1 MSTSELSSATAV
13 LASDELFDLTE
24 EVPGQWTQALRRLR
38 KNQAALVSLVIIG
51 LLYLV
56 AIFAPLI
63 ARYDPNVVHFDAIL
77 APPAWQAA
85 GNWAY
90 PLGTDNLGRDEL
102 SRLIYGSRISMTIGL
117 IPVVF
122 YLVIGGTVG
131 LAAGYAGG
139 FFDTLLMRVV
149 DVFYAL
155 PDLLVII
162 TLVTLLRETFMGNL
176 LSGML
181 ILLAALAIFNWV
193 GTARLIRGQ
202 VLAYKELQFVEAA
215 RALGENPTNIVI
227 RHIIPHV
234 LAPVIVQ
241 MTFTIPGAILAEAAL
256 SFIGIGIRPP
266 TASWGN
272 MIQDGFGALYTQP
285 ALALA
290 PAAAIA
296 IVTLSFTFF
305 GDGLRDA
312 LDPKMRI

>member
-1 MSTSELSSATAV
+1 MASTELSSAIGV
-13 LASDELFDLTE
+13 LSADEAFELSE
-24 EVPGQWTQALRRLR
+24 EVPGQWTQAMRRLR
-38 KNQAALVSLVIIG
+38 KNKAALVSLVIIA

-63 ARYDPNVVHFDAIL
+63 APYDANTVHFDAIL
-77 APPAWQAA
+77 APPSWQA
-85 GNWAY
+85 GGHLNY
-90 PLGTDNLGRDEL
+90 ILGTDNLGRDEL
-102 SRLIYGSRISMTIGL
+102 SRLIFGSRISMTIGL
-117 IPVVF
+117 IPVMF
-122 YLVIGGTVG
+122 YLVVGGIVG
-131 LAAGYAGG
+131 LSAGYAGG
-139 FFDTLLMRVV
+139 FLDTLLMRVV

-162 TLVTLLRETFMGNL
+162 TLVTLLRETFMGSL

-181 ILLAALAIFNWV
+181 ILLGALALFNWV

-202 VLAYKELQFVEAA
+202 VLAYKELQYVEAA
-215 RALGENPTNIVI
+215 RALGENPTKII
-227 RHIIPHV
+227 TRHIIPHV

-266 TASWGN
+266 TPSWGN

-312 LDPKMRI
+312 LDPHMRI

>member
-1 MSTSELSSATAV
+1 MSSTELSNATVILRADEALD
-13 LASDELFDLTE
+13 LAE

-38 KNQAALVSLVIIG
+38 KNKAAVTSLIVIG
-51 LLYLV
+51 VLYLV

-63 ARYDPNVVHFDAIL
+63 ARYDATAVHFDAIL
-77 APPAWQAA
+77 APPAWQAG

-117 IPVVF
+117 IPVFF
-122 YLVIGGTVG
+122 YLLIGGSVG
-131 LAAGYAGG
+131 LVAGYAGG
-139 FFDTLLMRVV
+139 FFDVLLMRIV

-176 LSGML
+176 LAGMV
-181 ILLAALAIFNWV
+181 ILLGALAIFNWV

-215 RALGENPTNIVI
+215 RALGEHPARIVI

-266 TASWGN
+266 TPSWGN

-296 IVTLSFTFF
+296 IVTLAFTFF

>member
-1 MSTSELSSATAV
+1 MSSTELSNATAV
-13 LASDELFDLTE
+13 LTADETYDVAE
-24 EVPGQWTQALRRLR
+24 EAPGQWTQAYRRLR
-38 KNQAALVSLVIIG
+38 KNKAAMAAVVVIG
-51 LLYLV
+51 LLYFV

-63 ARYDPNVVHFDAIL
+63 ARYDPNQVHFDAIL
-77 APPAWQAA
+77 APPAWQTG

-102 SRLIYGSRISMTIGL
+102 SRLIFGSRISMTIGL
-117 IPVVF
+117 IPVLF
-122 YLVIGGTVG
+122 YLTIGGTVG
-131 LAAGYAGG
+131 LIAGYAGG
-139 FFDTLLMRVV
+139 FFDNLLMRVV

-162 TLVTLLRETFMGNL
+162 TMITLLRETFLGNL
-176 LSGML
+176 LSGMA

-193 GTARLIRGQ
+193 GTARLVRGQ

-215 RALGENPTNIVI
+215 RALGESPRAIVT
-227 RHIIPHV
+227 RHIVPHV

-266 TASWGN
+266 TPSWGN

-290 PAAAIA
+290 PALAIA
-296 IVTLSFTFF
+296 LVTLSFTFF